1 MDKDAIKELVMYL
14 KQSLIDSGLTIESIA
29 MFGSALSG
37 FIQGDSDIDLILIS
51 SDFANK
57 DIFERAKMTMKSETA
72 TLRKF
77 KIPMDII
84 NLSPEEYE
92 SSNIRKFYN
101 PRIVA

>member
-1 MDKDAIKELVMYL
+1 MDKDAINELIMYL

-37 FIQGDSDIDLILIS
+37 YIQGDSDIDLILIS

-57 DIFERAKMTMKSETA
+57 DIFERAKMTMKAETE

-77 KIPMDII
+77 KIPMDVI
-84 NLSPEEYE
+84 NLSPEEYKT
-92 SSNIRKFYN
+92 SNLRKFYN
-101 PRIVA
+101 SRIVA